1 MSLVVFLLLLQLA
14 AADRGPAA
22 FKARVAAFD
31 ARSRE
36 LAETRG
42 VEARGKAALAWLE
55 SLRLVLAAIP
65 FERTQNPMFKTWLDA
80 RSELVVY
87 SEPAGEWFVRHDV
100 IWKLHDEHRDSASAE
115 NIAWIGALTGIPG
128 ECEGYIPCYA
138 YGLNAREG
146 EYLRR
151 HPGGRH
157 TKEALKQIA
166 ETVDLSV
173 DDLLARPDRADF
185 LKVPDDCGDLV
196 TSLTPLRESVA
207 AVTDIAVNR
216 TLIAI
221 DRLRA
226 HCNATQIH
234 QRE

>member
-1 MSLVVFLLLLQLA
+1 VIILLLLQLA

-55 SLRLVLAAIP
+55 SLQLVLAAIP
-65 FERTQNPMFKTWLDA
+65 FERTQNPIFKAWMDA
-80 RSELVVY
+80 HTELAVY

-100 IWKLHDEHRDSASAE
+100 IWTLHDEHRRSASADA
-115 NIAWIGALTGIPG
+115 IAWIGALTGIPG

-151 HPGGRH
+151 HPAGGH
-157 TKEALKQIA
+157 TKEALEEIA
-166 ETVDLSV
+166 KTVDLSV
-173 DDLLARPDRADF
+173 DDLLARPDRNDF
-185 LKVPDDCGDLV
+185 LKVPEDCADLL
-196 TSLTPLRESVA
+196 TSLDPLREAAA
-207 AVTDIAVNR
+207 AVTDAAVNR
-216 TLIAI
+216 TLVAI

-226 HCNATQIH
+226 HCSRQ
-234 QRE
+234 

>member
-1 MSLVVFLLLLQLA
+1 MIILLLLQLA

-55 SLRLVLAAIP
+55 SLKLVLGAIP
-65 FERTQNPMFKTWLDA
+65 VERTQNPIFRAWLDTHT
-80 RSELVVY
+80 ELAVY
-87 SEPAGEWFVRHDV
+87 SEPAGAWFVRHDV
-100 IWKLHDEHRDSASAE
+100 IWKLHDEHRRSASADA
-115 NIAWIGALTGIPG
+115 IAWIGALTGIPG

-151 HPGGRH
+151 HPAGRH
-157 TKEALKQIA
+157 VKEALEQVAK
-166 ETVDLSV
+166 TLDLSV
-173 DDLLARPDRADF
+173 DDLLARPDRNDF
-185 LKVPDDCGDLV
+185 LKVPDDCGDLLA
-196 TSLTPLRESVA
+196 SLTPLRESIA
-207 AVTDIAVNR
+207 GATDAAVNR

-226 HCNATQIH
+226 YCP
-234 QRE
+234 RP

>member
-1 MSLVVFLLLLQLA
+1 MVVIFLLLLQLTVA
-14 AADRGPAA
+14 ERGPAA
-22 FKARVAAFD
+22 FKARVGAFE

-36 LAETRG
+36 LAERRG
-42 VEARGKAALAWLE
+42 VEARGKAALTWLE

-65 FERTQNPMFKTWLDA
+65 FERTPNPIFKAWLDT
-80 RSELVVY
+80 RTELVVY

-115 NIAWIGALTGIPG
+115 SIAWIGALTGIPG

-151 HPGGRH
+151 HSAGRH
-157 TKEALKQIA
+157 IKDALEQIA
-166 ETVDLSV
+166 KTVDLSV
-173 DDLLARPDRADF
+173 DDLLARPDRSDF
-185 LKVPDDCGDLV
+185 LKVPDDCGDLL
-196 TSLTPLRESVA
+196 TSLAPLRESVA
-207 AVTDIAVNR
+207 AVTDDAVNR

-226 HCNATQIH
+226 NCDVTQI
-234 QRE
+234 RPRG